1 MSALHG
7 QSVPL
12 RRARVPAEAYP
23 AGAGKK
29 GPSTN
34 PVAIAK
40 RQQNAENNL
49 SLAADMEELFEHVE
63 AQFQRMSDKYDKKV
77 QYFQELFYQRG
88 LHTVHRREKTNAFN
102 TFKSTIAANRREEG
116 LPGLTV
122 AQIAADEDYM
132 KQYHDMTEEERTAM
146 IDEHD
151 KTKDRQTNAIR
162 LSGKARYQDATFVF
176 GQITML
182 IQGLR
187 DRVGVEGFCVL
198 VPGPVQG
205 MSWLGVWVHPG
216 PGAGERSVHGKLQ
229 LSAIKEASTAA
240 PS

>member
-1 MSALHG
+1 
-7 QSVPL
+7 
-12 RRARVPAEAYP
+12 
-23 AGAGKK
+23 
-29 GPSTN
+29 
-34 PVAIAK
+34 
-40 RQQNAENNL
+40 
-49 SLAADMEELFEHVE
+49 LAADMEELFEHVE

-88 LHTVHRREKTNAFN
+88 LHSVHRREKTNAFN
-102 TFKSTIAANRREEG
+102 AFKSTIAANRREEG

-176 GQITML
+176 GQITTL

-198 VPGPVQG
+198 VRREPSFYMKPLIYFTRKEVEDY
-205 MSWLGVWVHPG
+205 MPIAVPRWDSVKVATLLESFAILGCNPD
-216 PGAGERSVHGKLQ
+216 
-229 LSAIKEASTAA
+229 ST
-240 PS
+240 